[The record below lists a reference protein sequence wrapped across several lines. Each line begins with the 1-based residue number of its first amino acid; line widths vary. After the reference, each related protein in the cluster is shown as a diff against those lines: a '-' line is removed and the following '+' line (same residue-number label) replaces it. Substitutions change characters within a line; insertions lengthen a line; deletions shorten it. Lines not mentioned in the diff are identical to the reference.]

1 MLCLLHYLPSLW
13 KFFSAK
19 PKGWG
24 SSLTTGLV
32 AKIWCSHQIDWVF
45 HLWLRPQA
53 LLQAKVTWDHILHP
67 LWAAW
72 IHLCVPH
79 AQILGMNEEAQR
91 GYRESSLEAASNAD
105 TVWTSG
111 IRGKTTFPET
121 RNHCRICI
129 LGQITL
135 WVFLSI
141 HVQIHQILLEFVPTL
156 LGLRSEVFKVYNN
169 KDNVGVIPEMPSQTF
184 FHWDL
189 TTDR

>member
-79 AQILGMNEEAQR
+79 AHILGMNEEAQR

-111 IRGKTTFPET
+111 IRGK
-121 RNHCRICI
+121 
-129 LGQITL
+129 Q
-135 WVFLSI
+135 
-141 HVQIHQILLEFVPTL
+141 
-156 LGLRSEVFKVYNN
+156 
-169 KDNVGVIPEMPSQTF
+169 PSQKQEIIVESVSWGKLLCESFSQYTF
-184 FHWDL
+184 KSIKSYLNLYQHC
-189 TTDR
+189 